1 MKKNKVGSINQRQK
15 SISLSL
21 IREIEKFQKS
31 EQLKQNIKFGRKAK
45 TITFVLCTKSPKKL
59 AKFILEGSK

>member
-1 MKKNKVGSINQRQK
+1 MKKNKVGTINQRQK

-21 IREIEKFQKS
+21 IKEVEKFQRS

-45 TITFVLCTKSPKKL
+45 TITFVLATKSPKRL